1 LMCKLNSILFS
12 PLLVMHESRL
22 QMQACASQIDNE
34 HYNMLEIRDRTSKIA
49 TYLVQASPTR

>member
-1 LMCKLNSILFS
+1 LNSILFS